1 VTYYEECFHSA
12 KTGLEKKVA
21 SLVKR
26 SPNVISD
33 KTPKDML
40 NFQGKGTLL
49 QKITNGDEENLN
61 G

>member
-1 VTYYEECFHSA
+1 MTYYDECFHSA
-12 KTGLEKKVA
+12 KVGLKKKVA

-33 KTPKDML
+33 KTPKDMI

-49 QKITNGDEENLN
+49 
-61 G
+61 